1 MSEKSDA
8 GGSPADMSK
17 CSANHGRI
25 VKSDA
30 TTITFQDGVVVKKG
44 TMAVIHDPRKS

>member
-8 GGSPADMSK
+8 GGSLTDTSK

-25 VKSDA
+25 VKSDD

-44 TMAVIHDPRKS
+44 TMEIVYDPRKS

>member
-8 GGSPADMSK
+8 RSSLADMSK